1 MPAGQGRVEGMA
13 AVEGAVVADSPT
25 QDAVNS
31 AAAEAAAASTA
42 APEPMMF
49 SDLVKMAN
57 GLISMPFSSWVA
69 LVLLSVFLGWVA
81 KKFIVNGHI
90 VIALLLTAT
99 LLLLFDAA
107 LREDRSAD
115 TSIALAVAM
124 VVVGVGVYKRVTD
137 N

>member
-1 MPAGQGRVEGMA
+1 MPAGQGKGQGME
-13 AVEGAVVADSPT
+13 EGAVVADSPT

-31 AAAEAAAASTA
+31 AAAEAVAASTA

-49 SDLVKMAN
+49 SDIVKMAD

-81 KKFIVNGHI
+81 KKFIVDGHI

-107 LREDRSAD
+107 LREDRSAG
-115 TSIALAVAM
+115 TSIALAVALA
-124 VVVGVGVYKRVTD
+124 VVGAGAYRRLAD
-137 N
+137 R

>member
-1 MPAGQGRVEGMA
+1 M
-13 AVEGAVVADSPT
+13 VVVDPQT
-25 QDAVNS
+25 QDPANS

-49 SDLVKMAN
+49 SDLVKMAD
-57 GLISMPFSSWVA
+57 GLMSMPFSSWVT
-69 LVLLSVFLGWVA
+69 LVLLSVFLGWAA

-107 LREDRSAD
+107 LREDRSAGM
-115 TSIALAVAM
+115 SIALTAAIAVVWA
-124 VVVGVGVYKRVTD
+124 GAYGRLTKC
-137 N
+137 

>member
-1 MPAGQGRVEGMA
+1 MSKHDA
-13 AVEGAVVADSPT
+13 AKHTAD
-25 QDAVNS
+25 VLN
-31 AAAEAAAASTA
+31 AAAETAAASMA

-49 SDLVKMAN
+49 SDLVKMAD
-57 GLISMPFSSWVA
+57 GLISMPFSSWVT
-69 LVLLSVFLGWVA
+69 LVLLSVFLGWLA
-81 KKFIVNGHI
+81 KKFIVDGHI

-107 LREDRSAD
+107 LREDRSAG
-115 TSIALAVAM
+115 TAIALAVAM